1 MYVWIVLTARPGSGI
16 SIVPRTRAYVGF
28 ARQGASPK
36 TQWSPRPG
44 GVPSVPIRP
53 SRSSP
58 VALVVHP
65 LRARTLQRLNA
76 IDRRP
81 KRRAQP
87 CGASAAV
94 AAVENT
100 TRWMANLTSQLAE
113 FQLSNGVRTG
123 LRTSSVRRKVRSTRC
138 SFLPRSVDIVSCLR
152 CWLVLSFMSHR
163 KQVATGQD
171 LIDTKRQ
178 ALCSGVTEY
187 VVVDE

>member
-1 MYVWIVLTARPGSGI
+1 VWIVLTARPGSGI

-100 TRWMANLTSQLAE
+100 TRWMANLTSQLVE

-123 LRTSSVRRKVRSTRC
+123 LRTSSVRRKV
-138 SFLPRSVDIVSCLR
+138 PGAASCLEASTLSLDFAAGLSYHSCPIGSKWPLARTSSIRKGKR
-152 CWLVLSFMSHR
+152 CALV
-163 KQVATGQD
+163 
-171 LIDTKRQ
+171 
-178 ALCSGVTEY
+178 
-187 VVVDE
+187 